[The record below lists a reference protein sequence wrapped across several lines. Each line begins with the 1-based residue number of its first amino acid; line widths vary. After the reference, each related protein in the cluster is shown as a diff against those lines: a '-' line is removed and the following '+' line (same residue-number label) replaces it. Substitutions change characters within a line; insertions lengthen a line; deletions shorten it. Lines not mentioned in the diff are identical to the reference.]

1 MSPLSSEKFSTAW
14 ETWKWRQIVTIDI
27 WQSKRN
33 WQRCDKFLFS
43 SEVVCLYNDNDDD
56 HSGLVWFGLYNHDDD
71 HCGLVW
77 FVHSWWWSLWSWVRL
92 IVSDPAGGSGPVKTS
107 PMKIPSKYP
116 LQDFISQLGQI
127 LKVFKDNFFLYKVYF
142 WDMGQRATRGKLLQ
156 NW

>member
-71 HCGLVW
+71 HCGRGWDWLCRIPLEGTALSKHLQW
-77 FVHSWWWSLWSWVRL
+77 KYPPSIHF
-92 IVSDPAGGSGPVKTS
+92 KTS
-107 PMKIPSKYP
+107 SVSLDKYSKFLRTTFFYIKCTFGTWDKERHGESFRKI
-116 LQDFISQLGQI
+116 
-127 LKVFKDNFFLYKVYF
+127 
-142 WDMGQRATRGKLLQ
+142 GKIIK
-156 NW
+156 